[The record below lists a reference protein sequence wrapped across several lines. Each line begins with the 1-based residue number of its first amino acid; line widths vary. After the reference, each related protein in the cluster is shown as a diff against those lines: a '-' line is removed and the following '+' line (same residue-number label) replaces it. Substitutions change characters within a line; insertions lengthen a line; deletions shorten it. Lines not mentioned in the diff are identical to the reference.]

1 MTNRPPLFVMT
12 PLSPPLVEELE
23 QRFTVHRGG
32 GPEDT
37 RAIVAGGASII
48 DAETMDALPKLEIIA
63 INGVGYDGI
72 DLEAAQARDIR
83 VTTTPDVLTEDV
95 ADQAIALMLAVQRR
109 IAVND
114 RMVRDGGWMVPAG
127 RQASR
132 RRIGIFGLGR
142 IGQAIA
148 RRAEPFAAELLY
160 TARHAKPELPWRFV
174 PDIRSLA
181 AASDVLILSAP
192 GGEETH
198 HIVDGEVLAALGPD
212 GVLVNVARGSLV
224 DEAALIAA
232 LEAGGIAGAGLDVF
246 ENEPEVPRALRH
258 MDHVVLAPHQGSAT
272 EAGRAA
278 MGALV
283 LANLDAHFAGKPLPT
298 PLV

>member
-1 MTNRPPLFVMT
+1 MTDRPPLFVMT
-12 PLSPPLVEELE
+12 ALSPQLTEALE
-23 QRFTVHRGG
+23 QRFTVHSGG

-37 RAIVAGGASII
+37 RAIVAGGASVI
-48 DAETMDALPKLEIIA
+48 DAAMIEALPKLEIIA
-63 INGVGYDGI
+63 VNGVGYDGI
-72 DLEAAQARDIR
+72 DLEAARARGIR
-83 VTTTPDVLTEDV
+83 VTTTPDVLTDDV

-114 RMVRDGGWMVPAG
+114 HIVRDGGWMVPPG
-127 RQASR
+127 RQASG

-174 PDIRSLA
+174 PDIHALA
-181 AASDVLILSAP
+181 EACDVLILSAP
-192 GGEETH
+192 GGAETQH
-198 HIVDGEVLAALGPD
+198 VVDAGVLAALGSD
-212 GVLVNVARGSLV
+212 GVLVNIARGSLV
-224 DEAALIAA
+224 DEPALIAA
-232 LEAGGIAGAGLDVF
+232 LADGTIAGAGLDVF
-246 ENEPEVPRALRH
+246 ENEPDVPRALRH

-283 LANLDAHFAGKPLPT
+283 LANLDAHFAGEPLPT

>member
-1 MTNRPPLFVMT
+1 MTDRPPLFVMT
-12 PLSPPLVEELE
+12 SLSPALVEELE

-48 DAETMDALPKLEIIA
+48 DADTMAALPKLEIIA

-72 DLEAAQARDIR
+72 DLEAARARGIR

-109 IAVND
+109 TAVND
-114 RMVRDGGWMVPAG
+114 RMVRDGGWMVAAG

-142 IGQAIA
+142 IGRAIA

-174 PDIRSLA
+174 PDVRALA

-232 LEAGGIAGAGLDVF
+232 LEAGDIAGAGLDVF

-283 LANLDAHFAGKPLPT
+283 LANLDAHLAGKPLPT
-298 PLV
+298 PLF

>member
-1 MTNRPPLFVMT
+1 MTDRPPLFVMT
-12 PLSPPLVEELE
+12 ALSPATIEQLE
-23 QRFTVHRGG
+23 QRFTVYRGG

-37 RAIVAGGASII
+37 RAIVAGGASVI
-48 DAETMDALPKLEIIA
+48 DAAMMAALPRLEIIA
-63 INGVGYDGI
+63 VNGVGFDGI
-72 DLEAAQARDIR
+72 DLDAARARGIR

-95 ADQAIALMLAVQRR
+95 ADLAIALMLAVQRR
-109 IAVND
+109 VAFND
-114 RMVRDGGWMVPAG
+114 RRVRDGDWMVPAG
-127 RQASR
+127 RQASG

-148 RRAEPFAAELLY
+148 RRAEPFAKELLY
-160 TARHAKPELPWRFV
+160 TARHSKPDLPWRFV
-174 PDIRSLA
+174 PKIGELA

-198 HIVDGEVLAALGPD
+198 HIVDADVLAALGPD
-212 GVLVNVARGSLV
+212 GVLINVARGGLV
-224 DEAALIAA
+224 DEAALIEA
-232 LEAGGIAGAGLDVF
+232 LATGTIAGAGLDVF
-246 ENEPEVPRALRH
+246 ENEPDVPRALRH
-258 MDHVVLAPHQGSAT
+258 MDHVVLSPHQGSAT

-278 MGALV
+278 MAALV